1 MRYSK
6 KALTIDEQI
15 ELLAKRNLVID
26 DLERAGRYLESVSYY
41 RLSGY
46 MFHLQDKNDGTIFK
60 KHTSFSDI
68 INLYKFDKQL
78 RSIFL
83 EYLERIEVCFR
94 TRMLNTYSVS
104 HGFYWFVEKE
114 NFLSKID
121 LRDEKEEV
129 LGYQNYV
136 LKSIDESYEKP
147 KEQFIKAFKNKYT
160 AERRPPENMAFEIL
174 SFGKIIKLYTCLKN
188 DDLKNSV
195 ANSFNLP
202 NGKMLVNWL
211 LFLNDV
217 RNVCAHHSRLWN
229 RKFTANKLIFPTR
242 KKNKIEGDIPEH
254 ANANVYGAIIA
265 INHLLL
271 SFNPSNTFTEKIER
285 LLVDHQIAASNLGF
299 PENWQK
305 NAPWKLQRAQWS
317 RVHAAS

>member
-15 ELLAKRNLVID
+15 ELLEKRNLAID
-26 DLERAGRYLESVSYY
+26 DPDKARRYLESVSYY

-46 MFHLQDKNDGTIFK
+46 MFHLQDKKDGTKFK
-60 KHTSFSDI
+60 EDTSFNDI

-78 RSIFL
+78 RGVFL

-94 TRMLNTYSVS
+94 TRVLNTYSIPN
-104 HGFYWFVEKE
+104 GFYWLGKGEY
-114 NFLSKID
+114 FLSKAD
-121 LRDEKEEV
+121 LRDERGEV

-136 LKSIDESYEKP
+136 LKSIDESFVAP
-147 KEQFIKAFKNKYT
+147 KEQFIKAFRNKYT
-160 AERRPPENMAFEIL
+160 SEQRPPENMAFEIL
-174 SFGKIIKLYTCLKN
+174 SFGKMIKLYTCLKN

-195 ANSFNLP
+195 AGDFGLP

-229 RKFTANKLIFPTR
+229 RKFTANKLIFPSR
-242 KKNKIEGDIPEH
+242 RKNKIEGNIPEH
-254 ANANVYGAIIA
+254 SNSNLYGAIIT
-265 INHLLL
+265 INHLLS
-271 SFNPSNTFTEKIER
+271 SFNPSNTFTKRVE
-285 LLVDHQIAASNLGF
+285 
-299 PENWQK
+299 
-305 NAPWKLQRAQWS
+305 KLQ
-317 RVHAAS
+317 